1 MKIKNLLAVS
11 IFLIFLSSCVA
22 TSFTTFYNNP
32 TTAAGYPD
40 EKWLF
45 VTSDVPADLQ
55 KDFDQQIVQF
65 LESCYGN
72 NFVNYKTN
80 QNQYLLPGFS
90 YEFNHDMFIN
100 QLNKS
105 NEINF
110 YLHVNAEVVR
120 FDVGAGLDLNSPPPR
135 GMNSYDETRIR
146 VTFEV
151 IDVVKKES
159 VYSQSV
165 EGITRKDESDRED
178 VLLTLPLD
186 NQFKKAFKRGFKRFQ
201 KDFPCN

>member
-1 MKIKNLLAVS
+1 MKIRNLLAVS
-11 IFLIFLSSCVA
+11 IFSIFLYSCIA
-22 TSFTTFYNNP
+22 TSFSTVYNKP
-32 TTAAGYPD
+32 TTITGYSE

-65 LESCYGN
+65 LESCYGK

-80 QNQYLLPGFS
+80 QNQYLLPDFT

-110 YLHVNAEVVR
+110 YLQVNAEVVR
-120 FDVGAGLDLNSPPPR
+120 FDVGAGLDLNSRPTR
-135 GMNSYDETRIR
+135 EMNSHDETRIR

-165 EGITRKDESDRED
+165 KGITRKDESNKED